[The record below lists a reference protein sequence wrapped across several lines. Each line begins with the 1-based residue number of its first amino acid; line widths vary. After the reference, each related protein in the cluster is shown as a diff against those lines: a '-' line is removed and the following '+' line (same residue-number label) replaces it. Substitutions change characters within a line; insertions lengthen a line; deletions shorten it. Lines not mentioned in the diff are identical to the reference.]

1 MRLTEVSYGNARAIE
16 GYGPGFFRVAGH
28 VLRGA
33 CLITPWDAGPWGGF
47 DDVAAPLTLVGRID
61 VLFVGTGAVVTHV
74 PTAFRQALEAEGI
87 GVEPMASPAACRTY
101 NVLLGEGR
109 RVAVAL
115 LPLGGIRAPE
125 RAVVASYQDAWTWFR
140 IRRS

>member
-1 MRLTEVSYGNARAIE
+1 MRLTEVTYGTAKAIE

-33 CLITPWDAGPWGGF
+33 CLITPWDAGPWGGY
-47 DDVAAPLTLVGRID
+47 DDTAAPLSLEGKVD
-61 VLFVGTGAVVTHV
+61 VLFVGTGAAVAHV
-74 PTAFRQALEAEGI
+74 PAGFRTALEEKGI
-87 GVEPMASPAACRTY
+87 RVEAMASATTCRTY

-115 LPLGGIRAPE
+115 LPVE
-125 RAVVASYQDAWTWFR
+125 
-140 IRRS
+140 

>member
-1 MRLTEVSYGNARAIE
+1 MRLTEVTYGAARAIE

-33 CLITPWDAGPWGGF
+33 CLITPWDAGPWGGY
-47 DDVAAPLTLVGRID
+47 DDTAAPLSLTGRID
-61 VLFVGTGAVVTHV
+61 VLFVGTGTEIAPV
-74 PTAFRQALEAEGI
+74 PAAFRAALEDEGI
-87 GVEPMASPAACRTY
+87 GVEIMASPTAARTY

-115 LPLGGIRAPE
+115 LP
-125 RAVVASYQDAWTWFR
+125 V
-140 IRRS
+140 